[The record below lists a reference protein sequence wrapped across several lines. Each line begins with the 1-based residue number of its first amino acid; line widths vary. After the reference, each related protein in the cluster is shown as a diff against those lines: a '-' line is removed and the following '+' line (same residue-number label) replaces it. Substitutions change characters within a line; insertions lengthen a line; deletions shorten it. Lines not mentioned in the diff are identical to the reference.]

1 MESNQEHKK
10 KLSRKG
16 FLQLCGSV
24 AAGTVIAGG
33 TGSLLWKMFS
43 KPDDVFYQTGSQN
56 TADNNNRS
64 DFKSSYRKLS
74 SFKADDEIEAFEVM
88 GDRLIVITPNNLN
101 IYTADGNLMNN
112 FAIGSDV
119 RDIAVC
125 NDEIY
130 VLFPT
135 RIEVYLTDGALVR
148 EWEACSDNSDYCS
161 LTVFGDHVFVT
172 DAANKNIC
180 QYHTD
185 GTLARFI
192 NSPKGFVVPSYFFSI
207 THIGETVYCS
217 NPGRHLVESYS
228 TDGEFLASFGEA
240 GLAAGRFSGC
250 CNPVYVTGSPT
261 GEILTSEK
269 GVPRISCY
277 SPSGEFR
284 SILLDQK
291 TLGGGHDAYE
301 IRVMNDDKVVVAG
314 KSGIA
319 TFQYDEQL
327 AMASAH
333 SSSASACALCGI
345 DCPLRV
351 GVKI

>member
-1 MESNQEHKK
+1 MENKQEDK

-24 AAGTVIAGG
+24 TAGAVIAGG
-33 TGSLLWKMFS
+33 TGSLLWKMFA
-43 KPDDVFYQTGSQN
+43 KPDDVFYNTSQN
-56 TADNNNRS
+56 TTQTKRS
-64 DFKSSYRKLS
+64 EFKSPYRKVS
-74 SFKADDEIEAFEVM
+74 SFKTGDEIEAFEVM
-88 GDRLIVITPNNLN
+88 GDRLLVATPNNLS
-101 IYTADGNLMNN
+101 IYASDGSLLNN

-119 RDIAVC
+119 RDIAVSQ
-125 NDEIY
+125 DEIF

-135 RIEVYLTDGALVR
+135 RIEVYDADGGMLR
-148 EWEACSDNSDYCS
+148 DWEACSDNSDYCS
-161 LTVFGDHVFVT
+161 LTVFGNHVFVT
-172 DAANKNIC
+172 DASNKNIC

-185 GTLARFI
+185 GTLNRFI
-192 NSPKGFVVPSYFFSI
+192 NSPKGFVVPSYSFSI

-228 TDGEFLASFGEA
+228 QDGEFLASFGEA

-250 CNPVYVTGSPT
+250 CNPVHVTASPT

-277 SPSGEFR
+277 SSNGEFR
-284 SILLDQK
+284 SILLDEK

-301 IRVMNDDKVVVAG
+301 MRILDNEKILVAG
-314 KSGIA
+314 KNGIS
-319 TFQYDEQL
+319 TYQFDEQL
-327 AMASAH
+327 AKASAQAP
-333 SSSASACALCGI
+333 SSSACALCGI

-351 GVKI
+351 GVTI

>member
-1 MESNQEHKK
+1 MESNQDNKRK
-10 KLSRKG
+10 MSRKG

-24 AAGTVIAGG
+24 AAGAVIAGG
-33 TGSLLWKMFS
+33 SGSLLWKMFA
-43 KPDDVFYQTGSQN
+43 KPNDVFYQTGAQQAS
-56 TADNNNRS
+56 NNSNRS
-64 DFKSSYRKLS
+64 DFKSPYRKVS
-74 SFKADDEIEAFEVM
+74 SFTTGDEIEAFEVL
-88 GDRLIVITPNNLN
+88 GDRVIVATPNNLSL
-101 IYTADGNLMNN
+101 YHADGSLLNN

-119 RDIAVC
+119 RDIAV
-125 NDEIY
+125 NQGEIY

-135 RIEVYLTDGALVR
+135 RIEVYDADGSLTR

-161 LTVFGDHVFVT
+161 LTVFGNHVFVT
-172 DAANKNIC
+172 DASNKNIC
-180 QYHTD
+180 QYQAD
-185 GTLARFI
+185 GTLRRFI
-192 NSPKGFVVPSYFFSI
+192 KSPSGFVVPSYSFSI

-228 TDGEFLASFGEA
+228 ADGEFLASFGEA

-250 CNPVYVTGSPT
+250 CNPVYVTSSPT

-277 SPSGEFR
+277 SPQGEFR

-291 TLGGGHDAYE
+291 ILGGGHDAYE
-301 IRVMNDDKVVVAG
+301 IRILDYNKLLVAG
-314 KSGIA
+314 KKSV
-319 TFQYDEQL
+319 TMFRYDEQL
-327 AMASAH
+327 AKASAQAT
-333 SSSASACALCGI
+333 SSSACAVCGI